1 MKKEDLKELGI
12 EDEEL
17 VKQII
22 ILHGKDIESLKAT
35 NDTNATE
42 LDSLRKQLE
51 EASQTIESFKKLDV
65 DGIKAAADEWKA
77 KAEQADK
84 AISSMRFDYAL
95 EKSLS
100 GAKAKSV
107 KAVRALLDTD
117 SLKLT
122 DDGTI
127 EGLDD
132 QLEAIKSENE
142 FLFDSDEP
150 RPRIVAGAQNKTVI
164 SDLTVEAAR
173 KAAGLGR

>member
-1 MKKEDLKELGI
+1 MNG
-12 EDEEL
+12 
-17 VKQII
+17 Q
-22 ILHGKDIESLKAT
+22 
-35 NDTNATE
+35 
-42 LDSLRKQLE
+42 
-51 EASQTIESFKKLDV
+51 
-65 DGIKAAADEWKA
+65 
-77 KAEQADK
+77 K

-142 FLFDSDEP
+142 FRT
-150 RPRIVAGAQNKTVI
+150 RP
-164 SDLTVEAAR
+164 
-173 KAAGLGR
+173 